1 MVDKKYDNNNIKYVL
16 TETGLG
22 MFNKSITDR
31 QLEFVKL
38 ILSHKIFKESLKL
51 YLKKGN
57 TPSKNEIV
65 EIMKKSN
72 LYNISSNETYKRRAS
87 TIISWSNWILGL
99 IEE

>member
-1 MVDKKYDNNNIKYVL
+1 
-16 TETGLG
+16 
-22 MFNKSITDR
+22 
-31 QLEFVKL
+31 
-38 ILSHKIFKESLKL
+38 
-51 YLKKGN
+51 LKKGN